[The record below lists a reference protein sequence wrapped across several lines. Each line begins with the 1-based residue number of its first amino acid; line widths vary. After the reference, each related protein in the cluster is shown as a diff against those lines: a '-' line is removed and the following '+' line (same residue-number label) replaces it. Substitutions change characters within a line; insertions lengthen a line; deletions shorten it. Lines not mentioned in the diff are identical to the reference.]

1 VTAGQFANSARAASP
16 ATEALLAQWRLWMV
30 AGAMS
35 QRTIV
40 DRLHLIRLVEARIDD
55 SAVTCTWQHL
65 AAFFADQIDVYSAGT
80 RSTYF
85 QHLKQWFKWLVIM
98 DHRLDDPTAK
108 LHPPRSPRRQ
118 PRPIS
123 VDQLRQILESGRFY
137 GRTRTMILLAAY
149 EGLRV
154 HEIAKFRGEDIRGG
168 ELHVV
173 GKGQVVSVLPL
184 HDLIAAESERY
195 PQGWWFPSDRTTT
208 GHVLANSV
216 SAVVGDALERAGVHA
231 TPHQL
236 RHFFG
241 TEVFRSSGGNLRVAQ
256 ELLRHASPATT
267 ALYTKVDD
275 AERRAAITSLGTSR
289 PASKTTTTTTER
301 TAP

>member
-1 VTAGQFANSARAASP
+1 MLK
-16 ATEALLAQWRLWMV
+16 EWRLWMV

-40 DRLHLIRLVEARIDD
+40 ARLQLVRLVEERIGA
-55 SAVTCTWQHL
+55 SAVSCTWQHL

-85 QHLKQWFKWLVIM
+85 AHLRQWFRWLVIM

-108 LHPPRSPRRQ
+108 LHPPRTPRRQ

-123 VDQLRQILESGRFY
+123 VDQLRQILDSGRFY

-149 EGLRV
+149 QGLRV
-154 HEIAKFRGEDIRGG
+154 HEIAKFRGEDIRGD
-168 ELHVV
+168 ELHVL
-173 GKGQVVSVLPL
+173 GKGQVASVLPL
-184 HDLIAAESERY
+184 HELVAAEAERY
-195 PQGWWFPSDRTTT
+195 PRGWWFPSDRTAC

-216 SAVVGDALERAGVHA
+216 STVIGQALERAGVHA

-236 RHFFG
+236 RHYFG

-275 AERRAAITSLGTSR
+275 AQRRAAVNGLS
-289 PASKTTTTTTER
+289 
-301 TAP
+301 